1 MNTQSAQPRPLIV
14 CLLLSLLAG
23 CQRSSEYPSRPIT
36 LVVPWAAGG
45 GTDRVSRQMA
55 AHLEQELKVPVNVI
69 NATGGKGVTGHSR
82 GLHARPDGY
91 TLQMATLELN
101 MMHWTGLTN
110 LTYKDCIP
118 LMSLNE
124 DYAALFV
131 RTDAPWKDL
140 GELEQA
146 IREAPGTLKS
156 SGTTSG
162 GAWHLALAGWL
173 MAADFDVDDVVW
185 ISSTGA
191 NPSLQ
196 ELISGGIDMV
206 CCSLPEAE
214 TLYKAGQVRVIGVMS
229 PKPVP
234 GYEEVPT
241 FVSQGRDW
249 TLGGWRALAL
259 PVGTPPHIVEK
270 LQAAVRKVVK
280 GETTIA
286 NNTNG
291 TEAGQQKQTFPEFM
305 DAAGFDRTYRE
316 GDELQTFF
324 AETDEK
330 FGNLLTTEA
339 MKSVNTE
346 RYDSMAWPTIL
357 MGLIGLTLCALT
369 VTHFVGPRTHDHLL
383 PHSAGAVA
391 EETAPVP
398 VRGVVNFLLIV
409 GGVVLYCFIIEEAG
423 FLVTAGA
430 LLFILLVALGTR
442 VWVGALITVICVPLV
457 WQLFAGLLRVPLPP
471 GEWGL

>member
-1 MNTQSAQPRPLIV
+1 M
-14 CLLLSLLAG
+14 
-23 CQRSSEYPSRPIT
+23 
-36 LVVPWAAGG
+36 
-45 GTDRVSRQMA
+45 
-55 AHLEQELKVPVNVI
+55 PVNVI

-82 GLHARPDGY
+82 GLDARPDGY

-101 MMHWTGLTN
+101 MMHWTGLTD

-131 RTDAPWKDL
+131 RTDAPWQTL

-146 IREAPGTLKS
+146 IRDAPGTLRS
-156 SGTTSG
+156 SGTSSG

-173 MAADFDVDDVVW
+173 MEADFDVDDVVW

-214 TLYKAGQVRVIGVMS
+214 TLYKAGQVRAIGVMS
-229 PKPVP
+229 PQPVP
-234 GYEEVPT
+234 GYEDVPT
-241 FVSQGRDW
+241 FVSQGREW
-249 TLGGWRALAL
+249 SLGGWRALTL
-259 PVGTPPHIVEK
+259 PLGTPPPIVET
-270 LQAAVRKVVK
+270 LQTAVRKIVQ

-305 DAAGFDRTYRE
+305 DAAGFDRTFRE
-316 GDELQTFF
+316 GDELQAFF

-330 FGNLLTTEA
+330 FGELLTTDA

-346 RYDSMAWPTIL
+346 RYNSMAWPTVL
-357 MGLIGLTLCALT
+357 LVLVGLTLAAI
-369 VTHFVGPRTHDHLL
+369 VVAHFVG
-383 PHSAGAVA
+383 SGKEGVQAVRIDESDEA
-391 EETAPVP
+391 AAASVTG
-398 VRGVVNFLLIV
+398 RGVLNFVLIV
-409 GGVVLYCFIIEEAG
+409 GGVILYCAIVEQAG
-423 FLVTAGA
+423 FLVAAGG
-430 LLFILLVALGTR
+430 LLFLLLMCLGTR
-442 VWVGALITVICVPLV
+442 VWVGALITVICVPIV
-457 WQLFAGLLRVPLPP
+457 WQLFAGLLRVPLPR
-471 GEWGL
+471 GEWGM

>member
-1 MNTQSAQPRPLIV
+1 
-14 CLLLSLLAG
+14 
-23 CQRSSEYPSRPIT
+23 
-36 LVVPWAAGG
+36 
-45 GTDRVSRQMA
+45 MA

-82 GLHARPDGY
+82 GLDARPDGY

-101 MMHWTGLTN
+101 MMHWTGLTD
-110 LTYKDCIP
+110 LTYEDCIP

-131 RTDAPWKDL
+131 RTDAPWKNL

-146 IREAPGTLKS
+146 IRDAPGSLKA
-156 SGTTSG
+156 SGTSSG

-173 MAADFDVDDVVW
+173 MAAEFDVDDVVW

-196 ELISGGIDMV
+196 ELISGGVDMV

-229 PKPVP
+229 PKSVP

-241 FVSQGRDW
+241 FVSQDRDW
-249 TLGGWRALAL
+249 SLGGWRALAL
-259 PVGTPPHIVEK
+259 PVGTPAPIVDT
-270 LQAAVRKVVK
+270 LLTAVRKIVS

-286 NNTNG
+286 NNTNSTTEGQG
-291 TEAGQQKQTFPEFM
+291 TQTFPEFM

-316 GDELQTFF
+316 GEELQTFF

-339 MKSVNTE
+339 MKSVNSE
-346 RYDSMAWPTIL
+346 RFNSMAWPTALLVL
-357 MGLIGLTLCALT
+357 MGLTLTGI
-369 VTHFVGPRTHDHLL
+369 VVGPFFGLGKR
-383 PHSAGAVA
+383 A
-391 EETAPVP
+391 EPTAESSSSDDDESVP
-398 VRGVVNFLLIV
+398 VSGRGVLNFALII
-409 GGVVLYCFIIEEAG
+409 GGVVLYCLVVEQTG
-423 FLVTAGA
+423 FLVAAGG
-430 LLFILLVALGTR
+430 LLFLMLLCLGTR
-442 VWVGALITVICVPLV
+442 VWVGALITVVCVPIV
-457 WQLFAGLLRVPLPP
+457 WQLFAGLLRVPLPL
-471 GEWGL
+471 GELSLGKWGL